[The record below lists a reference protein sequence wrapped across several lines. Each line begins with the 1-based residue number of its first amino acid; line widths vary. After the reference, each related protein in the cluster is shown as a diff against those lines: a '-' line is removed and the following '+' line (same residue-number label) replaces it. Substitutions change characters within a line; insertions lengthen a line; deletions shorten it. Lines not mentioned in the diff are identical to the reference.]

1 MTTALAER
9 LAQLAL
15 ILSLAI
21 LGHGFLQRAVPHLF
35 RVALRRRGR
44 AEPPEE
50 LAKREA
56 TLTHVVLWVSEG
68 LILVVVALTILSQF
82 GIDIAPALASL
93 GVVGVA
99 IGFGAQALVRDVISG
114 LFILTEDQYRVGDVV
129 RIASVTGTVQ
139 EINLRRTLLRDED
152 GIVHTVPNG
161 EVKIASN
168 LTRESSRVNLDI
180 PIAYGTDLAQA
191 QQVID
196 GVGHELANDPV
207 YGPMISEAPKMVRVE
222 GFQENGILVKVQ
234 GVTRP
239 ARHWDVAGE
248 FRRRLLT
255 AFAEKGI
262 GLPYSPRIDTGGD
275 QGARQDGKNQADRD
289 QRTSTT

>member
-1 MTTALAER
+1 MTDLTKS
-9 LAQLAL
+9 LAQIGL
-15 ILSLAI
+15 ILSLAV
-21 LGHGFLQRAVPHLF
+21 LGHALLQRAVPHLF

-44 AEPPEE
+44 TESQEE

-68 LILVVVALTILSQF
+68 LILVIVALTILSQF
-82 GIDIAPALASL
+82 GIDIAPALTSL
-93 GVVGVA
+93 GVAGVA
-99 IGFGAQALVRDVISG
+99 IGFGAQALVRDIISG

-129 RIASVTGTVQ
+129 RIATVTGTVQ

-152 GIVHTVPNG
+152 GVVHTVPNG
-161 EVKIASN
+161 EVRISSN

-191 QQVID
+191 QEVINR
-196 GVGHELANDPV
+196 VGRELANDPV

-222 GFQENGILVKVQ
+222 GFQENSILVKVQ

-248 FRRRLLT
+248 FRGRLLI
-255 AFAEKGI
+255 AFAEAGI
-262 GLPYSPRIDTGGD
+262 GLPYSPRLDVVGEIKAPTGAETRGPM
-275 QGARQDGKNQADRD
+275 
-289 QRTSTT
+289 SP